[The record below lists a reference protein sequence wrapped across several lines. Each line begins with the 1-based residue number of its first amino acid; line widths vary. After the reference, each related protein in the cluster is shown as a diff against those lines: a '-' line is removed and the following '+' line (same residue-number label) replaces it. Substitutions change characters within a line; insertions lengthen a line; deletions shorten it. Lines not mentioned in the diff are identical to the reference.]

1 MPANVQTMAYVGK
14 EPWHGLG
21 TRVRQDVHADAMI
34 VAAGLDW
41 EVVKR
46 PARGSR
52 PVQKLRNGQQIYP
65 RYELVRMPRVDQ
77 QEHEVLL
84 GVVSD
89 RYEPYQN
96 KEAFKFFDHIVD
108 RKAAFF
114 EMAGALGEESAS
126 GSWRRCQM

>member
-21 TRVRQDVHADAMI
+21 RRVPEAVHADAMI

-41 EVVKR
+41 EVGKR

-52 PVQKLRNGQQIYP
+52 PIRKSKNGAPIYA
-65 RYELVRMPRVDQ
+65 RYELVRLPRVNH
-77 QEHEVLL
+77 QEDEVLL

-96 KEAFKFFDHIVD
+96 K
-108 RKAAFF
+108 
-114 EMAGALGEESAS
+114 
-126 GSWRRCQM
+126 